1 MPATASTDHNPL
13 PLRVLLLH
21 ARADRHH
28 AFALQQ
34 ALAMQPCAPHL
45 RVVSMNRHTSGLGIE
60 RAMIEL
66 ALAKVD
72 AVVFLLS
79 PRYFVE
85 HPDWAQQLALAQ
97 RSARALHVI
106 VAEPLDLRGTAFQA
120 RALALPSNALPGFS
134 WPRMLRLAAE
144 LGEQLVPPQPIRD
157 VLCMFASP
165 DGLDRL
171 ALDREWRAID
181 EVNRRGG
188 KPLELDVRWAARV
201 HDVQDVLLER
211 RHELLHFSA
220 HGEPGSLYFEAP
232 DGQPEAVDTLALV
245 HMLAKHEPR
254 ALIFNACHT
263 AETLAEARQFV
274 PHIIAMQGPT
284 PDASAVEFSRAFY
297 AALARGRTVD
307 AAFEHAFDSLSLSR
321 VHEDCRP
328 RLL

>member
-1 MPATASTDHNPL
+1 MPATASTLHRPS
-13 PLRVLLLH
+13 PLRLVLLH
-21 ARADRHH
+21 ARADQHH
-28 AFALQQ
+28 AFALQH
-34 ALAMQPCAPHL
+34 ALKMQPCAPDL
-45 RVVSMNRHTSGLGIE
+45 RLIPVHRQGSSLGIAA
-60 RAMIEL
+60 AMTEL
-66 ALAKVD
+66 ALAKADV
-72 AVVFLLS
+72 VVFLLS

-85 HPDWAQQLALAQ
+85 HPDWAHQLLLARRAQ
-97 RSARALHVI
+97 ALHVI
-106 VAEPLDLRGTAFQA
+106 VAEPSELRGTGFETYAVE
-120 RALALPSNALPGFS
+120 LPSNTVPGVS
-134 WPRMLRLAAE
+134 WPRMLRLASE
-144 LGEQLVPPQPIRD
+144 LGERLFPPQPIRD

-188 KPLELDVRWAARV
+188 KPLDLDVRWATRV

-211 RHELLHFSA
+211 PHELLHFSA
-220 HGEPGSLYFEAP
+220 HGEPGSLYFEAH
-232 DGQPEAVDTLALV
+232 DGQPECVDTLALV
-245 HMLAKHEPR
+245 HMLAKHQPR

-263 AETLAEARQFV
+263 ADTLADAREFV

-284 PDASAVEFSRAFY
+284 PDASAIEFSRAFY
-297 AALARGRTVD
+297 AALAHGRTVA

>member
-1 MPATASTDHNPL
+1 MPATASTDHRPL

-45 RVVSMNRHTSGLGIE
+45 RVVSLNRHTSGLGIDHV
-60 RAMIEL
+60 MIEL

-79 PRYFVE
+79 PRYFAE
-85 HPDWAQQLALAQ
+85 HPDWTQQLALAQ
-97 RSARALHVI
+97 RSERALHVI
-106 VAEPLDLRGTAFQA
+106 VAEPLDRRTGFDTYAA
-120 RALALPSNALPGFS
+120 KLPSNTLPGFS

-144 LGEQLVPPQPIRD
+144 LGELLVPPQPIREA
-157 VLCMFASP
+157 LCMFASP
-165 DGLDRL
+165 EGLDQL
-171 ALDREWRAID
+171 ALHREWRAIED
-181 EVNRRGG
+181 VNRKRGE
-188 KPLELDVRWAARV
+188 PLDLACCWAARV
-201 HDVQDVLLER
+201 HDIQDALLER
-211 RHELLHFSA
+211 RHELLHFSG
-220 HGEPGSLYFEAP
+220 HGEHGSLFFETA
-232 DGQPEAVDTLALV
+232 DGRPEAVDTLALV
-245 HMLAKHEPR
+245 HMLAKHQPR

-263 AETLAEARQFV
+263 AETLAEARHFV